1 MSQVDHECFPAD
13 VWKEKNCWVWCHF
26 YYSWFGGCGVQG
38 FNWESHKQQSWWNRL
53 KDKVS
58 ELSAWGFTS
67 MWLPPAFDSLAPQ
80 GFCLTPNLQLFAN
93 FCVTHHGCLHT
104 ILDHSFPHA
113 LLSRS
118 QSSSAYGDA
127 LADFIL
133 VSCTKRKILRRPQIL
148 GGGPTVMAL
157 VAANQQ

>member
-1 MSQVDHECFPAD
+1 
-13 VWKEKNCWVWCHF
+13 
-26 YYSWFGGCGVQG
+26 
-38 FNWESHKQQSWWNRL
+38 
-53 KDKVS
+53 
-58 ELSAWGFTS
+58 

-93 FCVTHHGCLHT
+93 FFVTHHGCLHT

-113 LLSRS
+113 LLSMS
-118 QSSSAYGDA
+118 QSSSAYGDV

>member
-1 MSQVDHECFPAD
+1 
-13 VWKEKNCWVWCHF
+13 
-26 YYSWFGGCGVQG
+26 
-38 FNWESHKQQSWWNRL
+38 
-53 KDKVS
+53 
-58 ELSAWGFTS
+58 

-80 GFCLTPNLQLFAN
+80 GFCLTPNLQLFAY
-93 FCVTHHGCLHT
+93 FFVTHHGCLHT
-104 ILDHSFPHA
+104 FLDHSFPYA

-118 QSSSAYGDA
+118 RSSSAYGDV
-127 LADFIL
+127 LTDFIL

>member
-1 MSQVDHECFPAD
+1 
-13 VWKEKNCWVWCHF
+13 
-26 YYSWFGGCGVQG
+26 
-38 FNWESHKQQSWWNRL
+38 
-53 KDKVS
+53 
-58 ELSAWGFTS
+58 

-93 FCVTHHGCLHT
+93 FFVTHHGCLHT

-157 VAANQQ
+157 VEQINSNFVQTFCVTFKLECVCYFVEFRISSKRSLFVEHSIR

>member
-1 MSQVDHECFPAD
+1 
-13 VWKEKNCWVWCHF
+13 
-26 YYSWFGGCGVQG
+26 
-38 FNWESHKQQSWWNRL
+38 
-53 KDKVS
+53 
-58 ELSAWGFTS
+58 